1 MGEISPNLLLKPESI
16 RNFIQLPGFLLLQK
30 SLILDVDFL
39 NTSTCSIILTFCS
52 FECLNTKHASSFF
65 VLVIDS
71 RFECCNLTLHTSEF
85 LIVGNSFS
93 RNRILLVFSCF
104 FESFIRNFQASKST
118 FATDI
123 QSRFSTLHTVNL
135 FIINYRYNFLHYSV
149 KTFSYKQQVINKSYN
164 LLMQMWRTWFVSVF
178 TTKPLIWTIRKGIPL
193 MSTASL
199 EAVVIQEIIIVN

>member
-1 MGEISPNLLLKPESI
+1 MFDNLHVLQLRVPEYEACV
-16 RNFIQLPGFLLLQK
+16 LPVQ
-30 SLILDVDFL
+30 SL
-39 NTSTCSIILTFCS
+39 T
-52 FECLNTKHASSFF
+52 SSFF

-71 RFECCNLTLHTSEF
+71 RFKCCNLTLHACDF

-93 RNRILLVFSCF
+93 RNQIPFVFTCF

-178 TTKPLIWTIRKGIPL
+178 TTKPLIWIIRKGIPL
-193 MSTASL
+193 MSTALL

>member
-1 MGEISPNLLLKPESI
+1 MSDNPHVLQLRVPEYEACV
-16 RNFIQLPGFLLLQK
+16 LPVQ
-30 SLILDVDFL
+30 SL
-39 NTSTCSIILTFCS
+39 T
-52 FECLNTKHASSFF
+52 SSFF

-71 RFECCNLTLHTSEF
+71 RFECCNLTLYACDF

-93 RNRILLVFSCF
+93 RNQIPFVFTCF

-118 FATDI
+118 FTTDI

-164 LLMQMWRTWFVSVF
+164 LLMQMWRTWFVFVF

-193 MSTASL
+193 MSTALL